1 MDVGTTSVEGESLV
15 ATSLVFEMCATESLT
30 EVEECE
36 GGLAP
41 GAPGV
46 DTSCR
51 ERSARDTWATSTGGD
66 GFPGFLSSGAGAG
79 AGGCS

>member
-1 MDVGTTSVEGESLV
+1 VDVGTTSAEGESLV
-15 ATSLVFEMCATESLT
+15 ATSLVFEMCAAESLI
-30 EVEECE
+30 EVKECE

-41 GAPGV
+41 GAPGVV

-79 AGGCS
+79 AGG